1 MGSRKT
7 LKEEKEMQGA
17 TGLIIFLIECN
28 YRRLKYQHGS
38 LIVRK
43 ISVRLNQEDLVR
55 LQKVTQP
62 LTKRASFHSKTYRL
76 HVMKNLEFREFHA
89 LHLIP
94 LFNIIC
100 IYLFVV

>member
-43 ISVRLNQEDLVR
+43 ISVRLNQED
-55 LQKVTQP
+55 QGQT
-62 LTKRASFHSKTYRL
+62 TKSNPTVNKTC
-76 HVMKNLEFREFHA
+76 F
-89 LHLIP
+89 IP
-94 LFNIIC
+94 QQDI
-100 IYLFVV
+100 